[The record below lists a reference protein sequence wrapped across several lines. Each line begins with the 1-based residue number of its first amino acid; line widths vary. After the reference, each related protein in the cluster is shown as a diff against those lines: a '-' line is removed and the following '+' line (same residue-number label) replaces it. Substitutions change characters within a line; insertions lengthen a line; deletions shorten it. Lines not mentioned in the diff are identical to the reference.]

1 MATLAPPIFVLRP
14 PREQDVPVYA
24 VQLADPEVSV
34 WLEDRC
40 QRPVPEA
47 DVAGF
52 LLGGAWCRWAIE
64 CEGAF
69 AGVTGLHYP
78 DFSWGAARFFIV
90 IGDKRFWGRGLGG
103 GAIKAVVS
111 HGFMALGLRKITSD
125 YLEPNHGS
133 RTIHERAGFTVEGRL
148 REDAWRQDRWVDR
161 ILLSLL
167 REDYLAMTA
176 ARS

>member
-1 MATLAPPIFVLRP
+1 MIRRP
-14 PREQDVPVYA
+14 PRSTLFPYTT
-24 VQLADPEVSV
+24 LFRSV

-47 DVAGF
+47 DVAAF
-52 LLGGAWCRWAIE
+52 LLGVAWCRWAIE

-111 HGFMALGLRKITSD
+111 HGRSEDHTH
-125 YLEPNHGS
+125 E
-133 RTIHERAGFTVEGRL
+133 IH
-148 REDAWRQDRWVDR
+148 
-161 ILLSLL
+161 S
-167 REDYLAMTA
+167 
-176 ARS
+176 